1 MEVFMNESKLKIL
14 KMLEEGKITFEQA
27 QELLKATSETK
38 ESNKHGFWKNI
49 FIDFLKEA
57 KNFDDTKK
65 IKDVFLLKET
75 LSGDIKKLDFTAT
88 NGKISL
94 TYSNDENV
102 YISGEVESKVK
113 KEKYI
118 DYTVEKNKLI
128 IKPIDSDIKGIDLE
142 IQIPKRNYDLLKCH
156 TSNDKIK
163 LTELDIIEY
172 DIETSNGGLILNKT
186 IGTKINAVTSNDKI
200 ILKECNFKEADLQ
213 TSNGKIN
220 IVNPVIKGK
229 NKFKTVTSNDDID
242 FEFDE
247 KLLEKTGFD
256 INTRTSNGNI
266 EIRLPKISKKGSKE
280 IIVESNS
287 DFENV
292 LTINAKTS
300 NSDIF
305 IGSK

>member
-1 MEVFMNESKLKIL
+1 MSESKLKIL

-27 QELLKATSETK
+27 QELLKATSDNK
-38 ESNKHGFWKNI
+38 ESGKHSFWKNM

-57 KNFDDTKK
+57 KKFDESK
-65 IKDVFLLKET
+65 IKDIFLLKNQ
-75 LSGDIKKLDFTAT
+75 LSKEITNLSFIAT
-88 NGKISL
+88 NGKISVS
-94 TYSNDENV
+94 YSNDENI

-113 KEKYI
+113 KESYI
-118 DYTVEKNKLI
+118 EYNSDKNRLS
-128 IKPIDSDIKGIDLE
+128 IKPIDSDIRGIDLE
-142 IQIPKRNYDLLKCH
+142 IQIPKRIYDVLICH

-163 LTELDIIEY
+163 LTELDINEY
-172 DIETSNGGLILNKT
+172 DLESSNGGLILNKT

-200 ILKECNFKEADLQ
+200 ILKECNFKETDLQ

-220 IVNPVIKGK
+220 IINPVIKGK
-229 NKFKTVTSNDDID
+229 NKFKTITSNDDIEL
-242 FEFDE
+242 EFDNE
-247 KLLEKTGFD
+247 LIKNTGFS

-266 EIRLPKISKKGSKE
+266 EIDLPKLSKKSSKE
-280 IIVESNS
+280 LIMESNT